1 MRRHGIAILFL
12 LLAYGVHARRL
23 TGERLAFPSDAE
35 QVNHIYALIGGAPLA
50 SLGELP
56 ASPLEAP
63 LEAPGSVPRVMDSV
77 KSFQARS
84 HASGGCRKL
93 KPGRTLKQAQGV
105 DTFPLSALSPGAWP
119 PDASYFD
126 QANPMLRTEALGP
139 AVARAQTIDRLRLG
153 GPILQQMERPS
164 PELPTLDEAPAGAP
178 EAQISL
184 EFADEVDSAGQPCE
198 RLPINIFA
206 ALARDGYVNK

>member
-1 MRRHGIAILFL
+1 
-12 LLAYGVHARRL
+12 
-23 TGERLAFPSDAE
+23 
-35 QVNHIYALIGGAPLA
+35 
-50 SLGELP
+50 
-56 ASPLEAP
+56 
-63 LEAPGSVPRVMDSV
+63 MDSV

-105 DTFPLSALSPGAWP
+105 DPFPLSALSPGAWP

-153 GPILQQMERPS
+153 GPFLQQMERPL
-164 PELPTLDEAPAGAP
+164 PELPTLDEAPGWTFP
-178 EAQISL
+178 M
-184 EFADEVDSAGQPCE
+184 
-198 RLPINIFA
+198 
-206 ALARDGYVNK
+206 ALSFNCQWSSNPATAEQRTGFFSDLW